1 MTASNGRTATIPI
14 LVVLLA
20 LFGVLPAWAGMAE
33 LGHSGGETAKGK
45 GKVTLKVNPNF
56 NQDYDENDVNIDT
69 VTEILALLAD
79 QINSHPSQ
87 GFRATHTA
95 DTNVIEVMKGNQDP
109 DDLEFTNEGS
119 FAEAVGND
127 GFDRLKVVIQSGNG
141 GIFLPDQSL
150 GSGTVTITANAI
162 SVPISTVGK
171 SAAQLLDAFAAAFD
185 TNGFAVSVD
194 GSELTIFGANSL
206 TWEHTG
212 TDIKDFG
219 VLISFPGSTIPTLS
233 QWGMILLVLLILAS
247 ALWSLQRRRLRGQ
260 EIH

>member
-1 MTASNGRTATIPI
+1 MMASSGRTAMIPI

-33 LGHSGGETAKGK
+33 LGHSGGEKATGK
-45 GKVTLKVNPNF
+45 GKVKLKVNPNF
-56 NQDYDENDVNIDT
+56 EQEYDENDSTIDT

-79 QINSHPSQ
+79 QINNHPSQ
-87 GFRATHTA
+87 GFSASHTA
-95 DTNVIEVMKGNQDP
+95 GTNVIEVMKGNKDP

-127 GFDRLKVVIQSGNG
+127 GFDRLKVVIRSGNG

-171 SAAQLLDAFAAAFD
+171 NAAQLLDAFA
-185 TNGFAVSVD
+185 GLCV
-194 GSELTIFGANSL
+194 G
-206 TWEHTG
+206 
-212 TDIKDFG
+212 
-219 VLISFPGSTIPTLS
+219 
-233 QWGMILLVLLILAS
+233 
-247 ALWSLQRRRLRGQ
+247 
-260 EIH
+260 